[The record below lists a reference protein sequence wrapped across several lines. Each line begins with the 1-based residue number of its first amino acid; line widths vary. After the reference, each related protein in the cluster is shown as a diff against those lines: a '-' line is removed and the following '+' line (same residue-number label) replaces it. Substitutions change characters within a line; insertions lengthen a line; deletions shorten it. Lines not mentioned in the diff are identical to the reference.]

1 MVKWREKRKREL
13 VDILSLVVEFYSL
26 MGEECYVHII
36 YIGVQTDNDEK
47 RM

>member
-1 MVKWREKRKREL
+1 MERKIEL

-36 YIGVQTDNDEK
+36 YIGVLAQTDNDEK